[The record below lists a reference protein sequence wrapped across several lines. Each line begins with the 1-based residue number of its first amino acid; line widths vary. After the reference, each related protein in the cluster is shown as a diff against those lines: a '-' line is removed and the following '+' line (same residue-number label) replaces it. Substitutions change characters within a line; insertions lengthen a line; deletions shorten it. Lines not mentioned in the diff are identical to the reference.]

1 MYNKIISKLFT
12 VYKNNQKRKPD
23 KLLEGK
29 YIEHDSC
36 CYYCKA
42 PTPFEEIT
50 LDHIVPSSNGG
61 LIKNNIIFSCK
72 KCNSIKGNL
81 TFEQLSCKL
90 VDKMIDIL
98 TKTKQENQCLKESE
112 LIKLIYYSVYLRT
125 VQKIIKRNSAILNTV
140 K

>member
-1 MYNKIISKLFT
+1 MYNKIVSRLFT
-12 VYKNNQKRKPD
+12 VYKNNQKRKPN

-29 YIEHDSC
+29 YIENESC

-50 LDHIVPSSNGG
+50 LDHIVPSSKGG
-61 LIKNNIIFSCK
+61 LLTNNIIFSCR
-72 KCNSIKGNL
+72 KCNGMKKNL
-81 TFEQLSCKL
+81 TFEQLSYKL
-90 VDKMIDIL
+90 VDKMINIL

-112 LIKLIYYSVYLRT
+112 LIKLVYYSMYLRT
-125 VQKIIKRNSAILNTV
+125 VQTIIRNDSVISNTV